1 MEGLRKSLRLPQPPP
16 DRVGFLPA
24 TCAFCPERISPRRHH
39 RRLGGVGSV
48 WCNTPSH
55 HQVSLAGSPP
65 VKDGEGHGERLLLTS
80 CDGTLVV
87 KKIASEEVADM
98 HNILSE
104 YHQVRR
110 HMGPYHSL

>member
-1 MEGLRKSLRLPQPPP
+1 M
-16 DRVGFLPA
+16 
-24 TCAFCPERISPRRHH
+24 
-39 RRLGGVGSV
+39 
-48 WCNTPSH
+48 
-55 HQVSLAGSPP
+55 SLAGSPP